1 MKHEPKFY
9 FNPEDGSSMCV
20 IETKNKTFVG
30 TAQCC
35 DTDRDMMSEKTGCE
49 IAYHRAIIRALQE
62 HSDDIKNELMGLKKY
77 YYSVNQSKYFTPGD
91 YMSNML
97 LSQMEQRE
105 DEIRVTKEASKRE
118 KDYLKNY
125 MEDKATFYKKVRH
138 NRKADL
144 NK

>member
-9 FNPEDGSSMCV
+9 FNPENGSSMCV

-35 DTDRDMMSEKTGCE
+35 DTDRDMMNEKTGCE

-62 HSDDIKNELMGLKKY
+62 HANDIKNELMGLKKY
-77 YYSVNQSKYFTPGD
+77 YYSVNQSKYFVPDD

-97 LSQMEQRE
+97 LSQMTQRE
-105 DEIRVTKEASKRE
+105 DEIRVTKDAIKKE
-118 KDYLKNY
+118 KEYLKNY
-125 MEDKATFYKKVRH
+125 MEDKATFYKKIRR
-138 NRKADL
+138 NRKADF